1 MSRGGYRKISC
12 FAVIIIIISG
22 ELNSRR
28 AMSLWKIAEFSLF
41 FLLPF
46 PRGRRRKRRKK
57 KKEGGRKVR
66 RAKAVISEGKFV
78 RRNEIIERR
87 RSRIILAGVRALHRS
102 SFGCHV
108 PLIRGLRIE
117 QLATVV
123 TFESVSNVFFLR
135 RFYNSLTN

>member
-1 MSRGGYRKISC
+1 MENCGI
-12 FAVIIIIISG
+12 FP
-22 ELNSRR
+22 
-28 AMSLWKIAEFSLF
+28 F
-41 FLLPF
+41 FP
-46 PRGRRRKRRKK
+46 PTVSARTTEEEEEE
-57 KKEGGRKVR
+57 KEEGGGRKVR

-135 RFYNSLTN
+135 RF

>member
-87 RSRIILAGVRALHRS
+87 RSRIILAAYVLCIARPS
-102 SFGCHV
+102 V
-108 PLIRGLRIE
+108 
-117 QLATVV
+117 AT
-123 TFESVSNVFFLR
+123 SP
-135 RFYNSLTN
+135 